1 MKSDLRFVVP
11 NLCKNSAV
19 LMVVVAAQ
27 LLAIVVTLLLGQQAF
42 LARLGLV
49 SVYCQWVMLL
59 SVLLLCLARTKLNSL
74 SKSWRIAGAAFCCMG
89 PFLVTELARQYW
101 VNGFELHAS
110 NWRELW
116 SFAGVAVIL
125 TLFALR
131 LISLSSVLEQR
142 SRAELEMR
150 IQSLQSRIRPHFL
163 FNSLNTIAQLTATQ
177 PEQAEQAIDSLSLL
191 FRASLES
198 EKRFHSLQSELDLC
212 ERYLDLERWRL
223 AERLTMDWS
232 VDVAEPSVHQVP
244 KLILQPL
251 LENAILHGVEEDGT
265 INVQVDVRETK
276 NDLSLVI
283 ENGISEE
290 DAPVVESRLK
300 GGNGI
305 AVDNIRERLFSLYD
319 DQQKFR
325 VRQSNKRYSVLM
337 RFPKQNLNQVSSL
350 Q

>member
-1 MKSDLRFVVP
+1 MKSDSRFEVP

-19 LMVVVAAQ
+19 LMVVVLAQ
-27 LLAIVVTLLLGQQAF
+27 LLAIVITLLLSQEDF

-59 SVLLLCLARTKLNSL
+59 SVLLLCLARRKLNSFSGFL
-74 SKSWRIAGAAFCCMG
+74 KITGAALCCLG
-89 PFLVTELARQYW
+89 PFFVTELARQFW
-101 VNGFELHAS
+101 VNGFDLQTIDWQEL
-110 NWRELW
+110 L
-116 SFAGVAVIL
+116 SFSGVAIIL
-125 TLFALR
+125 TLFTLR
-131 LISLSSVLEQR
+131 LIGISTVLEQR

-177 PEQAEQAIDSLSLL
+177 PQQAEQAIDSLSIL

-198 EKRFHSLQSELDLC
+198 EKRFHSLQNELSLC
-212 ERYLDLERWRL
+212 ERYIDLERWRL
-223 AERLTMDWS
+223 ADRLTIKWS
-232 VDVAEPSVHQVP
+232 VDIAEPSVHQVP

-251 LENAILHGVEEDGT
+251 LENAILHGVEEDGR

-276 NDLSLVI
+276 YDLSLMI
-283 ENGISEE
+283 ENGISGQN
-290 DAPVVESRLK
+290 DTVNSNRLN

-319 DQQKFR
+319 DQQKFS
-325 VRQSNKRYSVLM
+325 VRQSNQEYRVLM
-337 RFPKQNLNQVSSL
+337 RFPKQNLVQVSKFE
-350 Q
+350 